1 MQSEHK
7 SGSSLMSSAKKKKKE
22 IERIKSSCAQENLLF
37 LNLDGIGVARW
48 NTFSFNSTDGQ
59 GEKGKNGTIS
69 TSEKDINPVAV
80 THKTV
85 KTVSP
90 PPPGAQFFLF
100 WLMAQ
105 RHLALRLTEQRRRR
119 ETDV

>member
-1 MQSEHK
+1 M
-7 SGSSLMSSAKKKKKE
+7 
-22 IERIKSSCAQENLLF
+22 QENLLF
-37 LNLDGIGVARW
+37 LNLDGIGVAGW
-48 NTFSFNSTDGQ
+48 SIFSFNSTDGQ
-59 GEKGKNGTIS
+59 GERGKKKGTIS

-80 THKTV
+80 TRKTV

-90 PPPGAQFFLF
+90 PPQGAQFFLF